1 MIDGTVL
8 AFIPSPSQGVW
19 HLGPV
24 PIRAYALCIMVGIIV
39 AVWWGSRRWQAR
51 GGQPGEVIDVALWA
65 VPFGLVGGRL
75 YHVLTD
81 WETYFGPGGKGLG
94 AAFRVWDGGLGIWG
108 AVALGAVGAWIG
120 ARNMGIKLP
129 PFGDAIA
136 PAILLAQ
143 AIGRL
148 GNYFNQ
154 ELFGRPT
161 DVPWGLEIFD
171 RVNSA
176 GQVNYKLI
184 DGVSNGD
191 VATVVHPTFLY
202 EMVWNIL
209 IVLLL
214 VLIDRK
220 FKIGHG
226 RLFAL
231 YVAGYCVGRFGVE
244 LLRDD
249 FATHIFGVRINV
261 FTSAIVFL
269 CAALYVVMAPKGR
282 EQGLS
287 MYWPDR
293 AEELAEEG
301 AVGYVAPGLDD
312 RGDED
317 DDYSGYDEDGHDDAY
332 EDDGSDNVYDD
343 AADTSDEEWDDSDDW
358 EAVDDESAEDDVDGG
373 GAVPTAVGVAAVGG
387 AAAVAGAS
395 DDETESDETE
405 SDENES
411 DETESDETE
420 RAENEPDETQ
430 DDETGLD
437 EDVPTD
443 ASVTQ
448 EHAEEES
455 GLEPSTGEAAV
466 SDADDADDAE
476 GETPEAEATADR
488 DSDEADD
495 DEEST
500 EEAASD
506 ADEAPA
512 PENTPDEDL
521 ADENPADEATAD
533 ETADTAETAVTD
545 DADRGDEEKGEDV
558 AEPAAD
564 TTTEPTAALAADE
577 SPADESP
584 ADENSADESAAD
596 EEAVGET
603 ASAESTGRV
612 IPGREPSIVDS
623 ISSQGYTIVPAD
635 DEELGGISIV
645 EQNPGGSA
653 GSIEIRRA
661 EAAES
666 GDSAADA
673 SSDESRS
680 PEGPDEGD
688 TPEEDR

>member
-8 AFIPSPSQGVW
+8 ALIPSPSQGVW

-24 PIRAYALCIMVGIIV
+24 PIRAYALCIIVGIVV

-75 YHVLTD
+75 YHVFTD

-171 RVNSA
+171 RVNSD
-176 GQVNYKLI
+176 GQISYKLI
-184 DGVSNGD
+184 DGVSTGN

-202 EMVWNIL
+202 EMIWNVL
-209 IVLLL
+209 IVALL
-214 VLIDRK
+214 VLIDRRGR
-220 FKIGHG
+220 IGHG
-226 RLFAL
+226 RLFAM

-244 LLRDD
+244 LMRDD
-249 FATHIFGVRINV
+249 FATHIFGIRINI
-261 FTSAIVFL
+261 FTAAIVFL

-301 AVGYVAPGLDD
+301 VVGYISPEIPDDETVDETVTGDEQVTGDETIGDD
-312 RGDED
+312 RPDDDQPDDSEDFADED
-317 DDYSGYDEDGHDDAY
+317 FADGDFAA
-332 EDDGSDNVYDD
+332 DGSAEGDLVDEEF
-343 AADTSDEEWDDSDDW
+343 ADTEPAGEEFGGENIGREELDEQDP
-358 EAVDDESAEDDVDGG
+358 ADV
-373 GAVPTAVGVAAVGG
+373 ALIEG
-387 AAAVAGAS
+387 AAAAVVAPAAEL
-395 DDETESDETE
+395 DETGV
-405 SDENES
+405 
-411 DETESDETE
+411 
-420 RAENEPDETQ
+420 
-430 DDETGLD
+430 DETGLNETGVD
-437 EDVPTD
+437 ETRLNETEVDEVDEVAEVDETGKADEVEASQAAADDPADATGDGADAGADDDPVAGDTAPVPTD
-443 ASVTQ
+443 PADVATEAPGVADDTAQDVPDDDVNPTDSVAHITVAAG
-448 EHAEEES
+448 EDGATEES
-455 GLEPSTGEAAV
+455 
-466 SDADDADDAE
+466 ADDTAE
-476 GETPEAEATADR
+476 LTEDPAERPE
-488 DSDEADD
+488 
-495 DEEST
+495 
-500 EEAASD
+500 
-506 ADEAPA
+506 
-512 PENTPDEDL
+512 
-521 ADENPADEATAD
+521 
-533 ETADTAETAVTD
+533 ETADQAEETTAASATEPV
-545 DADRGDEEKGEDV
+545 ADPPVD
-558 AEPAAD
+558 EPA
-564 TTTEPTAALAADE
+564 
-577 SPADESP
+577 
-584 ADENSADESAAD
+584 
-596 EEAVGET
+596 
-603 ASAESTGRV
+603 GRV

-623 ISSQGYTIVPAD
+623 VSSQGYTIVPAD

-645 EQNPGGSA
+645 EENPGGSA

-661 EAAES
+661 
-666 GDSAADA
+666 DSADA
-673 SSDESRS
+673 AAPEASDESRS
-680 PEGPDEGD
+680 AEVADEGD
-688 TPEEDR
+688 TPKEDR

>member
-1 MIDGTVL
+1 MTDGTVL

-24 PIRAYALCIMVGIIV
+24 PIRAYALCIIVGIVV

-171 RVNSA
+171 RVNSD
-176 GQVNYKLI
+176 GQISYKLI
-184 DGVSNGD
+184 DGVSTGN
-191 VATVVHPTFLY
+191 VATIVHPTFLY

-226 RLFAL
+226 RLFAM

-244 LLRDD
+244 LMRDD
-249 FATHIFGVRINV
+249 FATHIFGIRINL
-261 FTSAIVFL
+261 FTAAIVFL

-293 AEELAEEG
+293 AEELADEG
-301 AVGYVAPGLDD
+301 AVGYIPPELQDD
-312 RGDED
+312 EDEVESDDVDDDTADDDDYDDEADDSDYLED
-317 DDYSGYDEDGHDDAY
+317 DDFHEREPADDDFYDVDRDA
-332 EDDGSDNVYDD
+332 DDGVD
-343 AADTSDEEWDDSDDW
+343 A
-358 EAVDDESAEDDVDGG
+358 DESKAP
-373 GAVPTAVGVAAVGG
+373 AAGVVAVGG
-387 AAAVAGAS
+387 AAAAVDAVAAS
-395 DDETESDETE
+395 DDESGDDAVDDGPDDASAEPLTGGDAADDEPTADGEPVDEDEAVDDTDVDAEDPAPETPDDSAADLEDEKADDTSAEADDTSDESDETPADSAE
-405 SDENES
+405 PSDEEDSEEDAPPAEPS
-411 DETESDETE
+411 DE
-420 RAENEPDETQ
+420 
-430 DDETGLD
+430 
-437 EDVPTD
+437 
-443 ASVTQ
+443 
-448 EHAEEES
+448 
-455 GLEPSTGEAAV
+455 EAPV
-466 SDADDADDAE
+466 E
-476 GETPEAEATADR
+476 
-488 DSDEADD
+488 
-495 DEEST
+495 
-500 EEAASD
+500 
-506 ADEAPA
+506 EAPA
-512 PENTPDEDL
+512 
-521 ADENPADEATAD
+521 
-533 ETADTAETAVTD
+533 
-545 DADRGDEEKGEDV
+545 
-558 AEPAAD
+558 
-564 TTTEPTAALAADE
+564 
-577 SPADESP
+577 
-584 ADENSADESAAD
+584 
-596 EEAVGET
+596 EEAP
-603 ASAESTGRV
+603 AEEAPVDAPTGRV
-612 IPGREPSIVDS
+612 IPGREPAIVDS
-623 ISSQGYTIVPAD
+623 VSSQGYTVVPAD

-661 EAAES
+661 ETTDS
-666 GDSAADA
+666 GHPE

-680 PEGPDEGD
+680 TEVTDEGD